1 MKKIP
6 APSFCPKRQYHV
18 NDIMVECESI
28 RDMR

>member
-18 NDIMVECESI
+18 NDMVECESI